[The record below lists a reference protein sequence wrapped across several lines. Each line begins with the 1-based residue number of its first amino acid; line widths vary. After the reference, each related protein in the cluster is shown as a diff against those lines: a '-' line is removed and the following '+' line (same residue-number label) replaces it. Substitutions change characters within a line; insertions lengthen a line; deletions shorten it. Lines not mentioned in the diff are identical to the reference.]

1 MNKNTL
7 NQNLPMKRLLFIAGA
22 LLLSASV
29 FAQQPIKNKN
39 GVILT
44 PEVGE
49 FAINI
54 DAIPF
59 LKFGG
64 SLFND
69 QNESPYAN
77 FGVNYPLTFTGLY
90 VKKENLAYRGK
101 VRLGFGVQKEDTLV
115 GRIGSTN
122 PNETVSNET
131 KLSTSNIT
139 IGAGIQ
145 KWRGKSRVQ
154 AFYGGEALFSIGTEK
169 TSYTYGNPLSS
180 ENQTTR
186 LKSEKPGNTFGFMLR
201 GFIGLEYFFSPKVS
215 LSAEFGWGPGILAT
229 GRGEVQTETWNGSGS
244 ELKIS
249 NTGKSSDFVLDNDNS
264 NGAINLSVYF

>member
-1 MNKNTL
+1 
-7 NQNLPMKRLLFIAGA
+7 MKKL
-22 LLLSASV
+22 LLLSASLLWTAV
-29 FAQQPIKNKN
+29 LFAQQPIKNKH
-39 GVILT
+39 GVVLT

-49 FAINI
+49 FALNI

-69 QNESPYAN
+69 QNESPFAN

-90 VKKENLAYRGK
+90 VAKENFAYRGK
-101 VRLGFGVQKEDTLV
+101 VRVGFGVQKEDSLV

-131 KLSTSNIT
+131 KVTSTNMT
-139 IGAGIQ
+139 LGAGIQ

-154 AFYGGEALFSIGTEK
+154 AFYGAEALFSIGTEK
-169 TSYTYGNPLSS
+169 TAYTYGNPLSS

-215 LSAEFGWGPGILAT
+215 LSAEFGWGPSWLAR
-229 GRGEVQTETWNGSGS
+229 GRGEVQTESWNGSGA

-249 NTGKSSDFVLDNDNS
+249 NSGKSSDFVLDNDNS
-264 NGAINLSVYF
+264 GGAINLSVYF